1 MSEYVGLDVSKDE
14 TAFCVKDAAGSVLA
28 AGKAASDPGALFEVL
43 KEHCLC
49 PERIVIETGALTPW
63 LARGLRARGLEV
75 TVIDARQAHAVMR
88 LQHQKTDAGDAALLC
103 EIARTGFCQEV
114 VVKPEEAQEN
124 LGIVKA
130 RSHLV
135 RRRQDLENVLR
146 GLMNASG
153 LRFPKG
159 RTRLLAGLRQ
169 AMRQRPDLEAVIA
182 PLLSAIAALEQAAEK
197 LEAVIRERAGEDPA
211 SRLLMT
217 VPGVGPMT
225 ALSYVSVIGEAGRF
239 RRSRAVGAYL
249 GLATRRYQSGEM
261 DYSGRVSKQGDRLL
275 RALLY
280 EAANNM
286 LTVVRRSHPLKD
298 WARRL
303 KRRSSHKK
311 ACVALARK
319 LAVLMHRM
327 LANGE
332 SFRWPEATPA

>member
-1 MSEYVGLDVSKDE
+1 MGEYVGLDVSKDE
-14 TAFCVKDAAGSVLA
+14 TAFCVKDAAGDVLA
-28 AGKAASDPGALFEVL
+28 AGKAASDLGALFEVL
-43 KEHCLC
+43 KEHYLC
-49 PERIVIETGALTPW
+49 PEWIVIGTGALTPW

-75 TVIDARQAHAVMR
+75 MVIDARQAHAVMR

-103 EIARTGFCQEV
+103 EIARTGFYQEV

-146 GLMNASG
+146 GLM
-153 LRFPKG
+153 
-159 RTRLLAGLRQ
+159 
-169 AMRQRPDLEAVIA
+169 
-182 PLLSAIAALEQAAEK
+182 
-197 LEAVIRERAGEDPA
+197 
-211 SRLLMT
+211 T

-239 RRSRAVGAYL
+239 RRSRTVGAYL

-261 DYSGRVSKQGDRLL
+261 DYSGRVPKQGDRLL

-298 WARRL
+298 WGRG
-303 KRRSSHKK
+303 SHKK

-327 LANGE
+327 LTTGE
-332 SFRWPEATPA
+332 PFRWPEAASS